1 MALDKGQT
9 KLWVKIVIGFL
20 AISMV
25 ALFTPGIIGMFTSD
39 GDDTA
44 TSAEAN
50 MGTLDAIAASYQ
62 PTILSYE
69 DALQSGEASATAY
82 VGLGNA
88 YFDWAIEVQGAASQG
103 LVPTGADTSLWLTS
117 VTYYEQAVAAGD
129 STPQVLTDMAVA
141 QFYSG
146 DTEGAIASVEQ
157 ALAESPDFLLA
168 HYNAGIFLADAGRTD
183 EAIVA
188 FERYIELD
196 PGDSPE
202 RTQYV
207 QDQLAQ
213 LEAGGQ

>member
-20 AISMV
+20 AVSMV
-25 ALFTPGIIGMFTSD
+25 ALFTPGIIGMFTS
-39 GDDTA
+39 GDDST
-44 TSAEAN
+44 TSAEPN

-69 DALQSGEASATAY
+69 EGLQSGEASATLY
-82 VGLGNA
+82 VNLGNA
-88 YFDWAIEVQGAASQG
+88 YFDWALEVQSAASQG
-103 LVPTGADTSLWLTS
+103 LVPTGADTSLWLTA
-117 VTYYEQAVAAGD
+117 VTYYEQAVAAGET
-129 STPQVLTDMAVA
+129 TPQVLTDMAVA

-146 DTEGAIASVEQ
+146 DTDGAIASVEQ
-157 ALAESPDFLLA
+157 ALADSPDFLLA
-168 HYNAGIFLADAGRTD
+168 YYNAGIFYAAAGRTGD
-183 EAIVA
+183 AVVA

-207 QDQLAQ
+207 QDQLAE